1 VQLIEEAADFMI
13 RFQCE
18 QCAHKI
24 SVQNKHAGKRV
35 KCPKC
40 GSVGAVPVKS
50 TIVDFHCESCGQI
63 ISVPQVHAG
72 KKCKCPKCKNILIV
86 PELESTSSTSRQ
98 GDSEDSKINSKYS
111 AYDLS
116 LLDIPQKDKTQ
127 ELPISHT
134 ETSESS
140 DEYEQEPEE
149 DEEETAALRKLPWFV
164 DIFLYPI
171 SASGLVNLAILSF
184 LPRMLPPLGH
194 LNYWMHLPP
203 SLAIVVILV
212 GYLIYCLSDYI
223 RDSAGGNRR
232 APDIELSLSILLNAW
247 ELVWLILNTFI
258 CVAVCVGPLLAYLI
272 ITKQTDIIFWLLV
285 TYGVLYL
292 PMVLLA
298 LVLFDSLRAI
308 NPILIIASILNVFLP
323 YCGLVLLFFA
333 VCGLIAIILV
343 IMPQSWILSYI
354 LSVVCIYLTMVMAH
368 LLGRFC
374 YKYRERL
381 NWEV

>member
-1 VQLIEEAADFMI
+1 MDDADSVIKF
-13 RFQCE
+13 RCE
-18 QCAHKI
+18 
-24 SVQNKHAGKRV
+24 N
-35 KCPKC
+35 
-40 GSVGAVPVKS
+40 
-50 TIVDFHCESCGQI
+50 CGQKF
-63 ISVPQVHAG
+63 SVHKNNAG
-72 KKCKCPKCKNILIV
+72 KKGKCPKCKNIIVV
-86 PELESTSSTSRQ
+86 PELESTNSTLRQ

-116 LLDIPQKDKTQ
+116 LLAMPQKDKTQ
-127 ELPISHT
+127 ELPITPS
-134 ETSESS
+134 ETSGSS
-140 DEYEQEPEE
+140 DKYEQETGEDAEE
-149 DEEETAALRKLPWFV
+149 NATLYRLPWFI

-194 LNYWMHLPP
+194 LNYWMHPP
-203 SLAIVVILV
+203 PLSLAIIVLLV
-212 GYLIYCLSDYI
+212 GYLIYCVSDCI
-223 RDSAGGNRR
+223 RDSADGNRR
-232 APDIELSLSILLNAW
+232 APDIELSLSVIMNAW

-258 CVAVCVGPLLAYLI
+258 CVAFCVGPLLAYLI

-298 LVLFDSLRAI
+298 VVLFDSLRAL
-308 NPILIIASILNVFLP
+308 NPILIIASMLNVFLP

-333 VCGLIAIILV
+333 VSGLIAIILV

-354 LSVVCIYLTMVMAH
+354 LSAVCIYLTMIMAH

-374 YKYRERL
+374 YKYSEKL
-381 NWEV
+381 NWDV